1 MMLFVKRHPLEI
13 LLPTR
18 GARMAAVTVFA
29 IATIW
34 MSWIMQRLV
43 RGVEP
48 GIVRLELAV
57 TPERARAIIEQW
69 GIGGEARMLAQI
81 GLDNWWL
88 ALYSTTLAI
97 LCVMVAIRVRKQSP
111 LWSDVGRW
119 LAWGMWIAALFD
131 RIENFALVR
140 TINHGPMWLLTIT
153 ATFCAALKFALILA
167 SLLYVVGSPF
177 FQRLAFFS
185 HGRPRSSR

>member
-18 GARMAAVTVFA
+18 GARMAAVTIFA
-29 IATIW
+29 IATMW
-34 MSWIMQRLV
+34 VSWIMQRLV

-57 TPERARAIIEQW
+57 SPERASAIIGQW

-119 LAWGMWIAALFD
+119 LAWGMWAAALFD
-131 RIENFALVR
+131 RLENFALVR
-140 TINHGPMWLLTIT
+140 TINHGPTWFLTVT
-153 ATFCAALKFALILA
+153 AAICAVIKFTLIGV

-185 HGRPRSSR
+185 QGGPASSR